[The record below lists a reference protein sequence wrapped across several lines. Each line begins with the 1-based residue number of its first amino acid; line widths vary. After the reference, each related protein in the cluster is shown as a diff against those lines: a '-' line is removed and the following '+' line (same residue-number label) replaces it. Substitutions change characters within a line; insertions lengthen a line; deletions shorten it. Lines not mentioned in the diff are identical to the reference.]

1 MHNFYGFKE
10 GNHVFLNKEE
20 ITHAIKSLRLGIGDA
35 IQIFDGFGNIYI
47 GDIDELSRKQIRIS
61 NPKTKTD
68 IGIVEGHLH
77 IGIAPTKSIDR
88 WNFFLEKATEI
99 GVHEITPILTSHS
112 ERKFLNHDRSEKII
126 RSACLQSQKS
136 IIPKLNKLTPLSS
149 LLNIS
154 SDCNKYIAT
163 CGDKQKND
171 FFSSLKQSNSF
182 PILILIG
189 PEGDF
194 TEEELRK
201 ANSKKF
207 VNVSFGLHRLRTET
221 AGIYAATSFSQK
233 NGNL

>member
-1 MHNFYGFKE
+1 MHNFYGYKK

-20 ITHAIKSLRLGIGDA
+20 ISHAIKSLRLGIGDA
-35 IQIFDGFGNIYI
+35 IRVFDGFGNIYI
-47 GDIDELSRKQIRIS
+47 GNIDDLSKKQIRIS
-61 NPKTKTD
+61 NPETKTD
-68 IGIVEGHLH
+68 IGVVDGHLH
-77 IGIAPTKSIDR
+77 IAISPTKNIDR

-136 IIPKLNKLTPLSS
+136 IIPKLNQLTQLSS
-149 LLNIS
+149 LLKIS

-163 CGDKQKND
+163 CGDLQKND
-171 FFSSLKQSNSF
+171 FFSSLNQSKSF
-182 PILILIG
+182 SILVLIG

-201 ANSKKF
+201 ANSKGF
-207 VNVSFGLHRLRTET
+207 ANVSFGLHRLRTET
-221 AGIYAATSFSQK
+221 AGIYAATSFSQIIQ
-233 NGNL
+233 NM